1 MYRSRRA
8 APRVTVVPVGKVDPA
23 EIEAALVRVAKALGG
38 PVELREAVPLPKATE
53 NVERAQHDARALMV
67 QLRSKLA
74 TLRAVKVVGGAAPT
88 AAGAP
93 VTMAQPEAAVFVT
106 DADLFAPQ
114 TEAVLA
120 DASGPLKTALVSV
133 RRLRES
139 FYRRKADPQLQR
151 ARLAKEILRGIG
163 RARGLK
169 ECNDPSCAMSPT
181 QTLHDVDRK
190 GERFCGACLRRL
202 TSGVVRV

>member
-1 MYRSRRA
+1 MA
-8 APRVTVVPVGKVDPA
+8 APRVSVVPVGKMDA
-23 EIEAALVRVAKALGG
+23 GEIEAALVRVAKALGG

-53 NVERAQHDARALMV
+53 DVARGQHDARALMV
-67 QLRSKLA
+67 QLRSKLP
-74 TLRAVKVVGGAAPT
+74 TLRAVKVVGGAAPS

-93 VTMAQPEAAVFVT
+93 VTLAQPDAAVFVT
-106 DADLFAPQ
+106 DVDLFAPQ
-114 TEAVLA
+114 TEHVLA
-120 DASGPLKTALVSV
+120 DAAAPLRTALVSV

-163 RARGLK
+163 RARGLP
-169 ECNDPSCAMSPT
+169 ECNDPSCALGPT

-190 GERFCGACLRRL
+190 GERLCASCLRRL
-202 TSGVVRV
+202 TTGVVRV

>member
-1 MYRSRRA
+1 MA

-93 VTMAQPEAAVFVT
+93 VTLAQPEAAVFVT

-133 RRLRES
+133 RRLREA

-190 GERFCGACLRRL
+190 GERFCAACLRRL
-202 TSGVVRV
+202 TTGVVRV

>member
-1 MYRSRRA
+1 MA
-8 APRVTVVPVGKVDPA
+8 APRVTVVPVGKMDPA

-93 VTMAQPEAAVFVT
+93 VTLAQPEAAVFVT

-114 TEAVLA
+114 TESVLA

-133 RRLRES
+133 RRLREA

-163 RARGLK
+163 RARGLQ

-190 GERFCGACLRRL
+190 AERFCAACLRRL
-202 TSGVVRV
+202 TTGVVRV

>member
-1 MYRSRRA
+1 MA

-38 PVELREAVPLPKATE
+38 PVELREVVPLPKATE

-93 VTMAQPEAAVFVT
+93 VTLAQPEAAVFVT

-133 RRLRES
+133 RRLREA

-190 GERFCGACLRRL
+190 GERFCATCLRRL
-202 TSGVVRV
+202 TTGVVRV

>member
-1 MYRSRRA
+1 MA

-93 VTMAQPEAAVFVT
+93 VTLAQPEAAVFVT

-133 RRLRES
+133 RRLREA

-190 GERFCGACLRRL
+190 GERFCATCLRRL
-202 TSGVVRV
+202 TTGVVRV

>member
-1 MYRSRRA
+1 MA
-8 APRVTVVPVGKVDPA
+8 APRVTVVPVGKMDPA

-53 NVERAQHDARALMV
+53 NVERGQHDARALMV

-74 TLRAVKVVGGAAPT
+74 TLRAMTVVGGAAP
-88 AAGAP
+88 AAGGAP
-93 VTMAQPEAAVFVT
+93 VTLAQPEAAVFVT
-106 DADLFAPQ
+106 DVDLFAPQ

-133 RRLRES
+133 RRLREA

-163 RARGLK
+163 LARGLRD
-169 ECNDPSCAMSPT
+169 CNDPSCALSPT

-190 GERFCGACLRRL
+190 AERLCAACLRRL
-202 TSGVVRV
+202 TTGVVRV